1 MGFVYRFGLTG
12 VFELE
17 KLLVIRPFEGSVPS
31 YQRPRAINFSFT
43 YIRGTHPGGIGVAVP
58 IQDEDKIFYDTR
70 AGFGSSLIDTVKFRL
85 RLDHEPLIDMVER
98 NQNVRR
104 HGGRFTVESR
114 FTGVRANV
122 WSPADNQSLVIE
134 ASAPKFLTGQNLF
147 GLNSIHDACE
157 QMAREVLERLGIEL
171 DDEVEDALRDG
182 TMELLRLDVA
192 AHLKCASDEE
202 ATAVMAA
209 LRRLAVTADNDWSAI
224 KNETVTIGSWSRRR
238 TFTIYRKDR
247 ELTKR
252 PPGKDVWRRKHL
264 LAAASNLIRFELS
277 LSGQELRDQGLRC
290 VADCEPSRL
299 FEQLAS
305 WLRAAAGTARRL
317 PVVADVADL
326 PDSLA
331 LRVRAWEL
339 GDANA
344 FAVAPSTR
352 RQYRRQI
359 LDIAGI
365 DIDSPLRA
373 GEQRGALRTVRDV
386 LAGGLQFRDHSGS
399 WDRMKEGRANR

>member
-1 MGFVYRFGLTG
+1 M
-12 VFELE
+12 
-17 KLLVIRPFEGSVPS
+17 
-31 YQRPRAINFSFT
+31 
-43 YIRGTHPGGIGVAVP
+43 P
-58 IQDEDKIFYDTR
+58 IQDKDNIFYDKR

-85 RLDHEPLIDMVER
+85 QMEHEPLIDIVEG
-98 NQNVRR
+98 NKKVRR
-104 HGGRFTVESR
+104 HGGRFTVDSR
-114 FTGVRANV
+114 FSGVRANV
-122 WSPADNQSLVIE
+122 WSPLDNQSLVIE
-134 ASAPKFLTGQNLF
+134 ASVAKFLTGQNLF
-147 GLNSIHDACE
+147 GLNSIHDACD
-157 QMAREVLERLGIEL
+157 QVAREVLERLGIEL

-182 TMELLRLDVA
+182 TMELLRLDIA
-192 AHLKCASDEE
+192 AHLKCTSNEE

-238 TFTIYRKDR
+238 TFTIYRKDL

-264 LAAASNLIRFELS
+264 LAAAPNLIRFELS
-277 LSGQELRDQGLRC
+277 LAGQELRDQGLRC

-317 PVVADVADL
+317 PVVAEGAEL

-331 LRVRAWEL
+331 LRLRAWQL

-359 LDIAGI
+359 LDVVGI
-365 DIDSPLRA
+365 DIGSPLST
-373 GEQRGALRTVRDV
+373 GEQRKALRTVRAV
-386 LAGGLQFRDHSGS
+386 LATELAFRDRSGS
-399 WDRMKEGRANR
+399 WDRMKEGRTNR